1 MPINDVR
8 NTVLAIAN
16 KNNYGYI
23 SPQDF
28 NLYAQQSQMDMFED
42 YFYQYNSQLT
52 KENLRMSGT
61 GYADITKGLLEVI
74 DTFYV
79 NGPLLNS
86 PGIIGASSIAPN
98 LYELPS
104 DYYLINKMMVYTK
117 ELASGVTTST
127 NGGSTAVNDTSADF
141 IAAGVS
147 VGDIASTITG
157 GVVYNT
163 VISQVVNAT
172 SLLVATTPGVQVWDT
187 FPKTYNIYSANNILE
202 AERVAQSKITMLNN
216 SVLTKPNIGYPA
228 YTQNALF
235 AEIFPITINNVGQ
248 ITSQY
253 VRYPL
258 PPKWTYVSITL
269 GEPMFDASQADY
281 QDFELPL
288 SDEPALIA
296 KICKYVGLEIR
307 EADVYAFGT
316 EALANEQQTQE

>member
-42 YFYQYNSQLT
+42 YFYQYNNQLT
-52 KENLRMSGT
+52 KENQRMSGT

-74 DTFYV
+74 DTFSV
-79 NGPLLNS
+79 NKPLLNT
-86 PGIIGASSIAPN
+86 SSSVAPN
-98 LYELPS
+98 LYTLPS
-104 DYYLINKMMVYTK
+104 DYYLINKMLVYTK
-117 ELASGVTTST
+117 ELASGTTTSV
-127 NGGSTAVNDTSADF
+127 NGGSTAVNDSTADF
-141 IAAGVS
+141 ISRGV
-147 VGDIASTITG
+147 VAGDIVSTITG

-163 VISQVVNAT
+163 VVSQVISAT
-172 SLLVATTPGVQVWDT
+172 NLLVFSTLGAQVWDNIG
-187 FPKTYNIYSANNILE
+187 KTYNIYSASSIIE

-228 YTQNALF
+228 YTQNALA
-235 AEIFPITINNVGQ
+235 AEAFPITINKTGQ
-248 ITSQY
+248 LTSQY

-258 PPKWTYVSITL
+258 VPKWTYVSITL

-288 SDEPALIA
+288 SDEPELIA

-316 EALANEQQTQE
+316 EALANEQQTQG

>member
-42 YFYQYNSQLT
+42 YFYQYNNQLT
-52 KENLRMSGT
+52 KENQRMSGT

-74 DTFYV
+74 DTFSV
-79 NGPLLNS
+79 NKPLLNNS
-86 PGIIGASSIAPN
+86 ATQIGDINTN
-98 LYELPS
+98 LYTLPE

-117 ELASGVTTST
+117 ELASGITTTSALPL
-127 NGGSTAVNDTSADF
+127 GTSVIDSGADF
-141 IAAGVS
+141 ISRGV
-147 VGDIASTITG
+147 VPGDIVSTITG

-163 VISQVVNAT
+163 VVAQVVSAT
-172 SLLVATTPGVQVWDT
+172 NLLVFSTPGVIVWNIAN
-187 FPKTYNIYSANNILE
+187 KTYNIYSASNIIE
-202 AERVAQSKITMLNN
+202 AERVAQSKITMLN
-216 SVLTKPNIGYPA
+216 SSILTRPNIGYPA
-228 YTQNALF
+228 YTQNALV
-235 AEIFPITINNVGQ
+235 AEAFPITINKIGQ

-253 VRYPL
+253 IRYPL
-258 PPKWTYVSITL
+258 PPKWTFVSITL

-316 EALANEQQTQE
+316 EALANEQQTQG